1 MVMRSRTSSHN
12 AVWGG
17 LLILFGVVGLVDAF
31 ADVTA
36 WGWVGVLMLAGL
48 GVLGVYVTNRAEWAI
63 LIPAYVMWAVAGLV
77 ALVTLDVL
85 RGAFVPT
92 YVLAAFMLP
101 FLVVYVRDREQWW
114 SLIPAW
120 VLLAVGLMVGLIGQ
134 GILRD
139 LLIPAY
145 VMFAIAIPF
154 IVVYARNPSQWW
166 ALIPGGIMIV
176 IGASFVVAEGMF
188 QYVAAIVLL
197 VVGTWILLRQFTRSA
212 PMVKEDD
219 VP

>member
-1 MVMRSRTSSHN
+1 MQSRTSSHN

-17 LLILFGVVGLVDAF
+17 LLVLFGVVGLVDAF

-36 WGWVGVLMLAGL
+36 WGWVGVLALAGL
-48 GVLGVYVTNRAEWAI
+48 GVLGVYLTNRAEWAL
-63 LIPAYVMWAVAGLV
+63 LIPAYVMWVIAGLV
-77 ALVTLDVL
+77 ALITLGVL
-85 RGAFVPT
+85 RGAFIPT
-92 YVLAAFMLP
+92 YVLVAIMLP
-101 FLVVYVRDREQWW
+101 FLAAYVRDREQWW

-134 GILRD
+134 GILND

-145 VMFAIAIPF
+145 VTFAIAIPF
-154 IVVYARNPSQWW
+154 VVVYVRNSSQWW

-197 VVGTWILLRQFTRSA
+197 VLGAWILMRQFTRPA
-212 PMVKEDD
+212 PTVKEHDLS
-219 VP
+219 